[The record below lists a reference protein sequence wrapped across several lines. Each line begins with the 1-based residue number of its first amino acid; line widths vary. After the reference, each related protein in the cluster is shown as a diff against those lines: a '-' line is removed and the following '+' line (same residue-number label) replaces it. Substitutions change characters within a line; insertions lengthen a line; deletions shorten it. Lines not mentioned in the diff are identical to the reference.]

1 LKPPDILKGIEEPLK
16 IPTADPLSEKAH
28 DRASFGKRVTVK
40 RISITFSP
48 LTGAG
53 AIHPVPGL
61 AGRDYIVS
69 LGGLHSK
76 VCIEYLAP
84 LRDPGPPLLHFFL
97 PPKPLSTL
105 KLHWKDAR
113 YLYF

>member
-1 LKPPDILKGIEEPLK
+1 MS
-16 IPTADPLSEKAH
+16 TVDPFSEKAH
-28 DRASFGKRVTVK
+28 DRASFGKRVTAK

-84 LRDPGPPLLHFFL
+84 QEIPA
-97 PPKPLSTL
+97 PLSFSFFAPQAPV
-105 KLHWKDAR
+105 DA
-113 YLYF
+113 